1 MNDLITSYDL
11 SNAYLHHVFLSYCP
25 VLSRLQQD
33 IHNRRFVSELI
44 EHACIN
50 TRKSMQ
56 EPRFERK
63 RAET

>member
-11 SNAYLHHVFLSYCP
+11 SNAYLHHVFLSYCQ

-44 EHACIN
+44 EHASIN
-50 TRKSMQ
+50 V
-56 EPRFERK
+56 
-63 RAET
+63 